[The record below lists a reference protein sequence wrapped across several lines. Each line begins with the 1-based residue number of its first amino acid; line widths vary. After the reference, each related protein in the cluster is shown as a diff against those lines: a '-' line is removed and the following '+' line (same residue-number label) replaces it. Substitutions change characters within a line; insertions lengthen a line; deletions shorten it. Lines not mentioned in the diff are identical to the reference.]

1 MAVSNLGKA
10 ESHRIEL
17 LHGCNLDMLGRR
29 DPAQYGTATLAQL
42 ESEIVARGATLG
54 LEVRPFQ
61 TNHEGALVEKI
72 HDICQ
77 SAAGVIINPGAWTH
91 YSYAIHDAL
100 ELVAGPVVEVH
111 LSDINNREE
120 WRRLS
125 VISDV
130 AQLTISGKGREGY
143 FEALEWL
150 ARRLGPGR

>member
-1 MAVSNLGKA
+1 MA
-10 ESHRIEL
+10 ESRSGQGEPRRIEL

-29 DPAQYGTATLAQL
+29 DPEQYGTGTLEQL
-42 ESEIVARGATLG
+42 EGEVVARGAALG
-54 LEVRPFQ
+54 LAVQPFQ
-61 TNHEGALVEKI
+61 TNHEGALVEQI

-77 SAAGVIINPGAWTH
+77 TAAGVIINPGAWTH

-111 LSDINNREE
+111 ISDINAREE
-120 WRRLS
+120 WRRHS

-130 AQLTISGKGREGY
+130 CELTISGKGLEGY

-150 ARRLGPGR
+150 ARRLAGR